1 MRKTKI
7 ILILMAALVF
17 LSACGETGSNQVAQE
32 QKVKTKTITHMKG
45 ETEIPVNPKR
55 LIDLSGSAE
64 ELDILGVPYIA
75 CAQTSM
81 FDGVTVPPHLK
92 DSFAQRGIE
101 TVGNWSGMT
110 EINLERIAELKP
122 DLIIMNAYSEKIYGQ
137 LKEIA
142 PTVMLTDDYNYV
154 KWRDRFLEL
163 GDWFDKR
170 KIAEKWLAD
179 YDAKAEELSKEIKEI
194 TGDETFAVLE
204 SNTVALGSYYIYGV
218 TAGPGEIVFTDL
230 KLNHTPLTPT
240 DKWADVVNLEYLSK
254 MDADHIIFTSNDGT
268 LGELANS
275 PVWKNL
281 KAVKNGNVYLGD
293 NETQYNLAYTSQGKL
308 IYMEMIANAIK
319 EHKNI
324 ESLDE

>member
-1 MRKTKI
+1 MT
-7 ILILMAALVF
+7 
-17 LSACGETGSNQVAQE
+17 
-32 QKVKTKTITHMKG
+32 
-45 ETEIPVNPKR
+45 
-55 LIDLSGSAE
+55 
-64 ELDILGVPYIA
+64 DIN
-75 CAQTSM
+75 M
-81 FDGVTVPPHLK
+81 
-92 DSFAQRGIE
+92 
-101 TVGNWSGMT
+101 
-110 EINLERIAELKP
+110 ERIAELKP

-170 KIAEKWLAD
+170 NIAEKWLAD
-179 YDAKAEELSKEIKEI
+179 YDAKAEVLSKEIKEI

-230 KLNHTPLTPT
+230 KLNHTALTPT

-293 NETQYNLAYTSQGKL
+293 NETQYNLAYTAQGKL